1 MIVAVN
7 VLGWA
12 GAACL
17 LLAYGLASTGR
28 VSAEGARFQLMN
40 LGGALA
46 LTVNSGYYGA
56 WPSAALNVVWI
67 AIGVGA
73 LIRGRYVRRRASA
86 EDHSP
91 ATPRGNTSKIVH

>member
-1 MIVAVN
+1 MTVLVN

-12 GAACL
+12 GAASL

-28 VSAEGARFQLMN
+28 LPAEGARFQVMN
-40 LGGALA
+40 LAGALA

-67 AIGVGA
+67 GIGIGA
-73 LIRGRYVRRRASA
+73 LVRGARRSRRAVA
-86 EDHSP
+86 ESSGP
-91 ATPRGNTSKIVH
+91 QYP